1 MVWDAVQ
8 QSQKCFLSLKIIEKY
23 LNATGREGVTLV
35 DVWEVDRETE
45 VNGIAQIKFKAY
57 T

>member
-1 MVWDAVQ
+1 MQ

>member
-1 MVWDAVQ
+1 MQ

-23 LNATGREGVTLV
+23 LNATGSKGVTLV

-45 VNGIAQIKFKAY
+45 VNSIAQIKFKAY